1 MSKLILSSIV
11 YDIYKSDVV
20 LHVQK
25 LCNKCNSS
33 YDYTLLV
40 IRLIDDFFSKTKK
53 RFHDICEFDIYVDAI
68 TIASVWIIDKHVE
81 DEHMELE
88 DVRRICNRGMSK
100 RRILQAEWEIFFLCK
115 SFDKYVPRRKSR
127 FIRQRSFSL

>member
-11 YDIYKSDVV
+11 YDIYKNDVV

-33 YDYTLLV
+33 DDYTLSV
-40 IRLIDDFFSKTKK
+40 IRLIDDFFS
-53 RFHDICEFDIYVDAI
+53 IYVDAI
-68 TIASVWIIDKHVE
+68 TIASVWIIDKYVE
-81 DEHMELE
+81 DEHMELD

-100 RRILQAEWEIFFLCK
+100 RRILQAEWEIFLLCK

-127 FIRQRSFSL
+127 FIHQRSFSL